1 MTDLQR
7 EVYRGRNMG
16 CMNCGR
22 PFKVDAAPQ
31 RAVNGPPEPSAP
43 QDAPPGES
51 LDPAASGSSAATAVA
66 VLPHEE
72 EADPAYADAAAAAK
86 RAAAVARRPAREPV
100 KFSPGS
106 NLPAVGSVVLGVLLF
121 VFVAAAAVAGYAG
134 SDDQLAPG
142 QSRIG
147 SGTPGTFILLAIISG
162 GLAVLAGA
170 VGVFLASQPVPSA
183 RADDA
188 PADGSDPGAPAA
200 PPPPDPTPETPRGG
214 KGYALTGLLLGGS
227 GLLVG
232 AVLAAMLLPSL
243 NRAREEASRDRC
255 AANLEQIALSLR
267 LYLTGEPTGRLPD
280 SLAPL
285 VAGYN
290 LRAEVLIC
298 PGSGDKVA
306 PGQTSA
312 EQSANLETRA
322 GHQSYVYAGKGLTAQ
337 AIGNNADLVIAYEPL
352 KHHGDGIHV
361 LFADGKILFVEK
373 TLAAQFITEMK
384 AGQNPPPAVAV
395 IRPGG

>member
-1 MTDLQR
+1 
-7 EVYRGRNMG
+7 
-16 CMNCGR
+16 MNCGR

-31 RAVNGPPEPSAP
+31 RAVNAPPEPSAAHDP
-43 QDAPPGES
+43 QGES
-51 LDPAASGSSAATAVA
+51 LDSSASGSSAASAVA
-66 VLPHEE
+66 APPHEE
-72 EADPAYADAAAAAK
+72 GTDPAYADPAYAAAAAAAK

-106 NLPAVGSVVLGVLLF
+106 NLPAIGSVVLGVLLF

-170 VGVFLASQPVPSA
+170 VGVFLATQPIPGTREDGA
-183 RADDA
+183 RADEDD
-188 PADGSDPGAPAA
+188 PAEPGSPPA
-200 PPPPDPTPETPRGG
+200 PDPTPAPPRGG

-267 LYLTGEPTGRLPD
+267 LYLTGEPRGRLPD

-290 LRAEVLIC
+290 LRADVLVC
-298 PGSGDKVA
+298 PGSGDQVA
-306 PGQTSA
+306 PGRTPA

-322 GHQSYVYAGKGLTAQ
+322 GHQSYLYTGKGLTAQ
-337 AIGNNADLVIAYEPL
+337 AIANNPNLVIAYEPL

-373 TLAAQFITEMK
+373 TLAAQLIGEMK
-384 AGQNPPPAVAV
+384 AGQNPPPAAQT